1 MGKWAS
7 PFWAL
12 YAYVV
17 LIYIL
22 SSSGLYMNQYVL
34 DQEMFAWSRIERF
47 LQNLEIE
54 TNLIRKNEYEMIYQN
69 VEGL

>member
-1 MGKWAS
+1 
-7 PFWAL
+7 
-12 YAYVV
+12 
-17 LIYIL
+17 
-22 SSSGLYMNQYVL
+22 MNQYVL

-54 TNLIRKNEYEMIYQN
+54 TNLIRKDEYEMIYQN